1 MAGPHRTTHDK
12 DREEDYRDFEERD
25 LGEGWPYADGEPVK
39 KRNAA
44 YGENTEELDPT
55 NFEVSRDPFIES
67 EGGPNLFPEEER
79 GTINDDDIE
88 EKIADRLSE
97 SGRWNDNQIE
107 ITVHDGIAEIN
118 GEVDTEQDSR
128 LINQL
133 VLATSGV
140 RDTRNNLILLGA
152 DSHIPFD
159 ADE

>member
-1 MAGPHRTTHDK
+1 MPGPNRTTHEK
-12 DREEDYRDFEERD
+12 DREEDYRDFEQRD

-39 KRNAA
+39 RRNAD
-44 YGENTEELDPT
+44 YGEASDELDPKNT
-55 NFEVSRDPFIES
+55 QISREPFIES
-67 EGGPNLFPEEER
+67 QGGPSLFPDEEH

-88 EKIADRLSE
+88 ERISNRLSD
-97 SGRWNDNQIE
+97 SGRWSDNQIE

-118 GEVDTEQDSR
+118 GEVDTEQDSQI
-128 LINQL
+128 INQL
-133 VLATSGV
+133 VLRTAGV